1 MRLIT
6 TSTISKDH
14 KDQSLP
20 CIPSAHQVRIESHA
34 LCYFDKDRSQ
44 AQITL
49 ATNGKLVLNY
59 PINIKT
65 DKDLSQAQIT
75 LATNGK
81 LVLNYPINIK
91 TDKDRSQAQIST

>member
-1 MRLIT
+1 MIKTGLYQNSIM
-6 TSTISKDH
+6 
-14 KDQSLP
+14 
-20 CIPSAHQVRIESHA
+20 HA
-34 LCYFDKDRSQ
+34 TRYGPGVAFGMHGKDRSLWSLL
-44 AQITL
+44 IVL
-49 ATNGKLVLNY
+49 VGKLVLNY

-65 DKDLSQAQIT
+65 DKDRSQAQIT